1 MDRSRKQMATH
12 RFPPSALRKF
22 PLQPDNN
29 IPSPICIQSALS
41 LSLSLSNSVL
51 TREAYIAGKESKKG
65 TKRRQEKKK
74 KKKHLQFQSSLP
86 PASAA
91 FANENR
97 VKSE

>member
-1 MDRSRKQMATH
+1 MDRSRKQMETH
-12 RFPPSALRKF
+12 RFPPSALRKN

-29 IPSPICIQSALS
+29 IPSPICIQSVLS

-51 TREAYIAGKESKKG
+51 TRKAQIAGKESKKG
-65 TKRRQEKKK
+65 TKRRQEKK

-97 VKSE
+97 VKTE